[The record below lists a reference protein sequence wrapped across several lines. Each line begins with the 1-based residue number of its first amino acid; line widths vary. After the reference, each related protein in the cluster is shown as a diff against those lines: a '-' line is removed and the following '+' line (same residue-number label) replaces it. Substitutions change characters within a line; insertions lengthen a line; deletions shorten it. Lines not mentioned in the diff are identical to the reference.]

1 MTGKAGVFLE
11 PEFSLRYLS
20 VLPHMV
26 LKANNRLPRLTGKTS
41 QDSGPPE
48 IQVWT
53 SPPNTGSQLRGAV
66 RARNHDFWE

>member
-1 MTGKAGVFLE
+1 MMGKAGMFLE
-11 PEFSLRYLS
+11 PEVSRWYLS

-26 LKANNRLPRLTGKTS
+26 LKANNRLPHLTGKTS
-41 QDSGPPE
+41 WDSGPPE

-53 SPPNTGSQLRGAV
+53 SPSNTGSQLRGAV